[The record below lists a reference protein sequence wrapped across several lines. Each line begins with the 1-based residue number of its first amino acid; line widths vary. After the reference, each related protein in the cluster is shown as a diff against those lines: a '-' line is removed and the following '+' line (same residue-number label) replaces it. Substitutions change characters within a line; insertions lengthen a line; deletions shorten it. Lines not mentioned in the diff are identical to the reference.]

1 MMVNLHTPCLRGICG
16 LDATCEPWLV
26 ALLVTVCIPEF
37 CTRAVGCPTVVP
49 MPRSWPEACIWK
61 KSQHIIP
68 WNQFLCERHKITAQ
82 LPSAGKVTLLH
93 ISQNICLS
101 ETSLTTDLSNSECY
115 LKFLFVLCWYQWNS
129 SQSLCHEKTWPLFQ
143 GLWKP
148 QNHFKNTIQYP
159 GMHVATTQLPTNF
172 HGVVLN

>member
-1 MMVNLHTPCLRGICG
+1 MINLHTPCLRGICG

-37 CTRAVGCPTVVP
+37 CTRAVGCPTVVQ
-49 MPRSWPEACIWK
+49 MPRSWPEACIWN

-68 WNQFLCERHKITAQ
+68 WNQFLCEKHKITAK

-101 ETSLTTDLSNSECY
+101 EKDQLLLRQTSVTQNVILRFCLYSADTSD
-115 LKFLFVLCWYQWNS
+115 QWNS
-129 SQSLCHEKTWPLFQ
+129 NQSLYHEKTWPLF
-143 GLWKP
+143 
-148 QNHFKNTIQYP
+148 
-159 GMHVATTQLPTNF
+159 
-172 HGVVLN
+172 